1 VKEPILAGQ
10 LLPDLALEKL
20 VGHHPHGE
28 LAVHILASLA
38 TENMRV
44 ILGLEEDHARGET
57 TGMLRIV
64 AERER
69 VIGERGH

>member
-10 LLPDLALEKL
+10 LLPDLALEEL
-20 VGHHPHGE
+20 IGHHPHRE

-38 TENMRV
+38 AKNVRV
-44 ILGLEEDHARGET
+44 VLGLEKDHARGET

-69 VIGERGH
+69 VIGHGGH